1 MTLGEQPDFV
11 GNERQ
16 LKILQKAL
24 EEENILIWN
33 KFNNS
38 NGPRFKANLKGINL
52 SGLTL
57 REIDLNRANLATSN
71 FADADLRYA
80 KLEHA
85 ILCSANLENADLRGS
100 NLNDAD
106 LSESSLMNCN
116 LSKAR
121 LGRVNLT
128 EADMRGA
135 DMTEASLTGAQ
146 VKPEVLAKTII
157 SNTKLPG
164 KIKIISKTDETSAP
178 PWLKAKNEEDQR
190 KAFRLKKEQ
199 DVADEIEKKQLRR
212 LGVKKQPYGSWD
224 DED

>member
-52 SGLTL
+52 SGLKL
-57 REIDLNRANLATSN
+57 KEINLNRANLTA
-71 FADADLRYA
+71 ADLTATDLRFA
-80 KLEHA
+80 KMEEVML
-85 ILCSANLENADLRGS
+85 SGANLENADLRGANLNGADLS
-100 NLNDAD
+100 GSSLLNCNLSKAKLGRVNLNDAD
-106 LSESSLMNCN
+106 L
-116 LSKAR
+116 K
-121 LGRVNLT
+121 
-128 EADMRGA
+128 GA
-135 DMTEASLTGAQ
+135 DMTDASLTGAQ
-146 VKPEVLAKTII
+146 VKPENLAKTIM

-178 PWLKAKNEEDQR
+178 PWLKAKNEEEQR
-190 KAFRLKKEQ
+190 KAFRLNKEKE
-199 DVADEIEKKQLRR
+199 VADEIEKKQLRR
-212 LGVKKQPYGSWD
+212 LGIKKQPYGSWD